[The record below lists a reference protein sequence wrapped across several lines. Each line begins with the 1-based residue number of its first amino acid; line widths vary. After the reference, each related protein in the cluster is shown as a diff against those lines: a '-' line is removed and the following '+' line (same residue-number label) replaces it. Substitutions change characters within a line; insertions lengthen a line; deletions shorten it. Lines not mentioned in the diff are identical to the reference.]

1 MQRRAVSDQPSRAT
15 LEPTPSQPT
24 PSATPLVTQGIS
36 AREQDSAREAARI
49 SALEERRRTQDESTY
64 GDTEREATRKEDDA
78 AVLERAQRQ
87 RPEVP
92 AGDGAADA
100 GGGGAEKWG
109 RRRSALEGLEGS
121 RSEGLGASRR
131 SALEG
136 VGGSRRTASDACL
149 QESLAEHY
157 YRCQLY
163 LLYLLY
169 LYKSTR
175 TDR

>member
-1 MQRRAVSDQPSRAT
+1 MEAEEGASFGEQRRAVSDQPSRAT
-15 LEPTPSQPT
+15 LEPTPPQPT

-49 SALEERRRTQDESTY
+49 SALEQRRRTQDESTY
-64 GDTEREATRKEDDA
+64 RATEREATSKEDDA

-92 AGDGAADA
+92 ARDAADGAADA

-109 RRRSALEGLEGS
+109 
-121 RSEGLGASRR
+121 SRR

-149 QESLAEHY
+149 EESLAEHY
-157 YRCQLY
+157 YRCRLY

-169 LYKSTR
+169 QYKSTR

>member
-1 MQRRAVSDQPSRAT
+1 
-15 LEPTPSQPT
+15 
-24 PSATPLVTQGIS
+24 VTQGIS
-36 AREQDSAREAARI
+36 AREQDSAREAARV
-49 SALEERRRTQDESTY
+49 SALEEQRRTQDESTY
-64 GDTEREATRKEDDA
+64 RATEREATSKEDDA

-87 RPEVP
+87 RREEA

-100 GGGGAEKWG
+100 GGGGAEKW
-109 RRRSALEGLEGS
+109 
-121 RSEGLGASRR
+121 ASRR

-149 QESLAEHY
+149 EESLAEHY

-169 LYKSTR
+169 KYKSTR

>member
-1 MQRRAVSDQPSRAT
+1 MQPRALSDQPRRAT
-15 LEPTPSQPT
+15 LEPIPSQPT
-24 PSATPLVTQGIS
+24 PSATPLVTQGIG
-36 AREQDSAREAARI
+36 AREQDSAREET
-49 SALEERRRTQDESTY
+49 SMNALEERRQRQDERGPEDIARRQHESTY
-64 GDTEREATRKEDDA
+64 GATELQASNKEHDA

-109 RRRSALEGLEGS
+109 SRKSGLE
-121 RSEGLGASRR
+121 A
-131 SALEG
+131 
-136 VGGSRRTASDACL
+136 VGGSRRTASDAGPDGL

-163 LLYLLY
+163 LLYLPY
-169 LYKSTR
+169 QYKSTN